1 MNASNS
7 SMNQALPWHQKQT
20 KILQGKKTMNQY
32 PSWTQVKTF
41 FLVSYMTENIYVNVI
56 HPYVERILYHDQ
68 MEFIL
73 SMFRMIYT

>member
-1 MNASNS
+1 
-7 SMNQALPWHQKQT
+7 
-20 KILQGKKTMNQY
+20 MNQY